1 MNTETLVTA
10 TGSNIFAIIGRE
22 EIQSEHF
29 DDEKGY
35 DYIKEFPSELVF
47 ISVADPKKPFI
58 KTDGYF
64 YDELKLKFWDVEEQI
79 GNYCPIHNIQAKQIK
94 DFILK
99 HKDRKFLINC
109 EAGIS
114 RSAGIGCAVEVL
126 LRDKDLFPKPEH
138 VVSSIRK
145 HWRYDVNET
154 VFNAILEA
162 Y

>member
-1 MNTETLVTA
+1 MQNLVTA
-10 TGSNIFAIIGRE
+10 TSKHVFAVIGRE
-22 EIQSEHF
+22 EIQSEPF
-29 DDEKGY
+29 EDA
-35 DYIKEFPSELVF
+35 IEFNYVEDFPKDLVF
-47 ISVADPKKPFI
+47 ISISDPKKPFI

-79 GNYCPIHNIQAKQIK
+79 GNYCPIHHLQAKEIK

-114 RSAGIGCAVEVL
+114 RSAGVGCAVEVL
-126 LRDKDLFPKPEH
+126 TRDIHCEPEPQH
-138 VVSSIRK
+138 VISKIRQ

-154 VFNAILEA
+154 VYKAIIEA
-162 Y
+162 